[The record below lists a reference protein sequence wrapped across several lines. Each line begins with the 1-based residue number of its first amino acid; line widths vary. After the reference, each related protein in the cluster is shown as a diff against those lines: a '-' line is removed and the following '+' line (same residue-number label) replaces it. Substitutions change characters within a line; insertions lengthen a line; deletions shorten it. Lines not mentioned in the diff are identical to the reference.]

1 MPPMKSTSKRE
12 PEEGFEDTFSL
23 THLAQRWGVSRR
35 VIRQMLQTGELPF
48 IQIEGQIRIAGET
61 VRSIEL
67 TDLEILDTISGDDLD
82 TISGNDENDDDDE
95 MLV

>member
-35 VIRQMLQTGELPF
+35 AIRQMLQTGELPF

-67 TDLEILDTISGDDLD
+67 ADLEILDCISADCISADNEDDAGDDD
-82 TISGNDENDDDDE
+82 K
-95 MLV
+95 MLE